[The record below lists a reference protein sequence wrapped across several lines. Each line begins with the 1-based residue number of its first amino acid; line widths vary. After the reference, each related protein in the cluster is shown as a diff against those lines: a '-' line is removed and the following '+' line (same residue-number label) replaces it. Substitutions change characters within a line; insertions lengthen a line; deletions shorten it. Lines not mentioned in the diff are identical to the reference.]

1 MNCDIV
7 ISDGVH
13 ERPMSSENQQD
24 LNSDGQPLA
33 ATFDETTLT
42 TNSDPDGEWLFQL
55 FTALKRSGLGYKEI
69 SISRARR
76 IVIKPAGSGAGSGT
90 TDEFAESAERIEK
103 SF

>member
-1 MNCDIV
+1 
-7 ISDGVH
+7 
-13 ERPMSSENQQD
+13 MSSENQQD

-33 ATFDETTLT
+33 ETFDETTLT

-55 FTALKRSGLGYKEI
+55 FTALKRSGLDYKEI

-76 IVIKPAGSGAGSGT
+76 IAIKPAGCGAGSGT